1 MYIVHFN
8 RKVLNAYPISQDAVR
23 YLFWHIPTTGQL
35 DVTFPII
42 LEITGQGMVTVFV
55 RQFLVINQTIKNLRP
70 FCRKQHLELFSGI
83 AFELIGRNQGKLVH
97 SCLP

>member
-1 MYIVHFN
+1 MRAQS
-8 RKVLNAYPISQDAVR
+8 RKMQ
-23 YLFWHIPTTGQL
+23 F
-35 DVTFPII
+35 VTSFGLYQQQVWPDMAFPII
-42 LEITGQGMVTVFV
+42 PEITGQGVITVFF
-55 RQFLVINQTIKNLRP
+55 RQFLVVNQTMENLCP